1 MSRSV
6 VDVGRDGEPESG
18 AVATAEIEE
27 WHNKTLVMPPF
38 V

>member
-6 VDVGRDGEPESG
+6 VDVGRDGEPESA

-27 WHNKTLVMPPF
+27 CHNKTLVMPTS